1 MNDSQFMLSLDL
13 NVLNHLGLSLYSST
27 PAVLTEI
34 IANAY
39 DADASRV
46 SITIDETQGRIVIID
61 DGHGMNENDVRNK
74 FLKVGFARR
83 DHSPK
88 SVSGRRYVMGRKG
101 IGKLAM
107 FSLAN
112 IVEVTTRTASS
123 DEPIAIKVNVSDL
136 KKAIQDKQ
144 DYPLAPITPSEL
156 LTSPSGT
163 AIVLSELT
171 RSTVVATEKYL
182 AQRLAR
188 RFSVIGTDTAH
199 PFTIF
204 LNEKEITLKDRGFH
218 QDIQFFWSFS
228 GKEAQ
233 ENLDLC
239 TSIETINQ
247 NKCVQELQHTFG
259 SPSSEG
265 GILSIRG
272 YIASARKPKD
282 LKNLD
287 SNINQIAIFANGRIF
302 QEDILPEL
310 SNSDHFNN
318 YLVGEIHADFL
329 DQDNTDRATSSR
341 EAIIK
346 NDPLFITL
354 LEHLKTALKEVSS
367 AWGRWRRDIDYSILP
382 NKNKAIESWLNTL
395 KDARDRN
402 LAKKLV
408 MSIHNAKFSDS
419 DEEDDDHK
427 RNLYRGLII
436 AFEKLK
442 ARQNLILLENITDV
456 FSHKFQ
462 SIFANINDMEETYYW
477 EITKYRM
484 EVIDKFKKIIDT
496 NALEKVAQTYLF
508 EHLWLLDPTW
518 DRVSDIEMERV
529 LTEELK
535 KITPTAESGARIDI
549 AYRSSAG
556 RQIIIELKR
565 PGLKI
570 NHYKLLEQV
579 DKYRDAVSQYIKE
592 NPTTFNN
599 YNGATLPFEICI
611 LLENDITQDNERMRV
626 QLANSQA
633 RIITYKGLLTN
644 AYRVYN
650 DYIEA
655 NQKVSNINQL
665 VEQI

>member
-367 AWGRWRRDIDYSILP
+367 TWGRWRRDIDYSILP

-456 FSHKFQ
+456 FSPKFQ
-462 SIFANINDMEETYYW
+462 SIFANMNDMEETYYW

-496 NALEKVAQTYLF
+496 NDLEKVAQTYLF